1 MCRWQKSDG
10 WYSENSHCIL
20 SAFSPAL
27 AQKEA
32 RVAIVLPFKATGE
45 EGRRSLDFYRGF
57 LLAADHL
64 KSQGISA
71 RITALDEGQESAYIE
86 PALNAAAPSA
96 DALVGFTFHSH
107 ALEAAR
113 FGLSHEMPVV
123 FPLAQSI
130 KTGMESNAYAAFLV
144 PDDEAWAQGISQML
158 TGALGRTQVL
168 VLQSETTEMS
178 QRTQRL
184 TELLDKSGAKV
195 KVLPISA
202 TPYNIADALS
212 SKRMNLVVTA
222 ATEKDILRN
231 VAQKLRSVGQAN
243 PKKTLAVVGHPAWYD
258 YYKTG
263 EVGNFNAGLLDK
275 HRILAV
281 TKSDLLDE
289 ELIEM
294 LSEDLPDDLPV
305 VFISAVSGK
314 NMQQLKDMLW
324 EELNSESNKLQSVA
338 EGGSIVHRD
347 RDISMLASDFAG
359 WQDDFDD
366 DSDEPLDDY
375 DMDEVEEYDLDEVE
389 DLEDYVIEEVD
400 AAEDAES

>member
-1 MCRWQKSDG
+1 MALC
-10 WYSENSHCIL
+10 CLALIL

-96 DALVGFTFHSH
+96 DALVGFAFHSH
-107 ALEAAR
+107 ALEAAK

-123 FPLAQSI
+123 FPLTQSI

-263 EVGNFNAGLLDK
+263 ELKWEDVEVYIPVMNFYNIASEQTKTLMEQYSYWFRTKPADTIPHSFLLGYDAGMHIIARLAEEGRGFLKDEKKYGGLYTDIILKQSHKSSCRSNHAVRLLNIK
-275 HRILAV
+275 ASGAI
-281 TKSDLLDE
+281 DLLA
-289 ELIEM
+289 
-294 LSEDLPDDLPV
+294 
-305 VFISAVSGK
+305 F
-314 NMQQLKDMLW
+314 
-324 EELNSESNKLQSVA
+324 
-338 EGGSIVHRD
+338 
-347 RDISMLASDFAG
+347 
-359 WQDDFDD
+359 
-366 DSDEPLDDY
+366 
-375 DMDEVEEYDLDEVE
+375 
-389 DLEDYVIEEVD
+389 
-400 AAEDAES
+400 